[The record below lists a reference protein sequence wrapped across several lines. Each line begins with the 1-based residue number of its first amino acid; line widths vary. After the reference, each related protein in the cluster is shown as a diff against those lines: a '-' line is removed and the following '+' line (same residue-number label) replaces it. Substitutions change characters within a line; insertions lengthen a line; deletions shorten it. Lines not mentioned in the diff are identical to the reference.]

1 MTEGNGVNG
10 YVGLLQN
17 PSRRR
22 SMNLVFRVL
31 LCVVFAQTAWADTA
45 PLKERRTEID
55 GTVTFS
61 NGVFQIVALFKR
73 GPRQISI
80 DGDGVSEVRFNNVKD
95 NPDDDA
101 PDWMLHLPTNS
112 VHGQAQGVVRFW
124 DPKEKDITGTLEA
137 VTSDTVTIQGKQSVR
152 KVGIRAV
159 ILS

>member
-95 NPDDDA
+95 K
-101 PDWMLHLPTNS
+101 S
-112 VHGQAQGVVRFW
+112 
-124 DPKEKDITGTLEA
+124 
-137 VTSDTVTIQGKQSVR
+137 
-152 KVGIRAV
+152 
-159 ILS
+159 